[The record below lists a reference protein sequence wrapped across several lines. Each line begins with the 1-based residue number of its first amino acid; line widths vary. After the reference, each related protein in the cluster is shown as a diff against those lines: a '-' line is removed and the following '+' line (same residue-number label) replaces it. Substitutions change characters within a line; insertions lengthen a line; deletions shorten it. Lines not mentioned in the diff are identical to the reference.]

1 MAGSALA
8 IEGVMP
14 NPLCY
19 ASVIL
24 SLAVVVGESLSY
36 FKTQNIFCC
45 VNENSTTFLYNLN
58 RGDKKTEGE
67 KKVFFFKV
75 YNYKDLVFVLV
86 FSLSNE

>member
-24 SLAVVVGESLSY
+24 SLAVVVGESLS
-36 FKTQNIFCC
+36 F
-45 VNENSTTFLYNLN
+45 SNLQIKWKGGCD
-58 RGDKKTEGE
+58 RIRTRDERRPIVT
-67 KKVFFFKV
+67 
-75 YNYKDLVFVLV
+75 L
-86 FSLSNE
+86 